1 MSKYQGFVDQYSE
14 KYGGLAKKI
23 ADFMEEREISSLMG
37 NDLYEYF
44 GTKTAVTKTQFYVR
58 RNAIIDFVEF
68 TKVPNKDKII
78 NRISNVSQVQLAKR
92 IDESSSAYK
101 SLDEV
106 LDLLNQIVLEK
117 ELHSTDATPLQSMAI
132 LIWLD
137 YSNEEIVE
145 FKISDID
152 GLENLDNK
160 YKEILKTYAG
170 LKYYR
175 ALPSGRVQNLVQSNY
190 LFRTANADKLTVADI
205 KKIISKINSLVAD
218 KNKSFT
224 RAVLERSV
232 AFVEM
237 YQRYKL
243 DITPDIIRD
252 NFGQSKKTAEIDKLI
267 VEYKKWAEQ
276 LKN

>member
-1 MSKYQGFVDQYSE
+1 MLKYQGFVDQYSE

-23 ADFMEEREISSLMG
+23 AEFMECREISSLMG
-37 NDLYEYF
+37 DDLYEYF

-68 TKVPNKDKII
+68 INDSNKDNII

-117 ELHSTDATPLQSMAI
+117 ELHSADATPLQSIAI
-132 LIWLD
+132 LIWSK
-137 YSNEEIVE
+137 YSNDSIIE
-145 FKISDID
+145 FKVSDID
-152 GLENLDNK
+152 GLENLDDK
-160 YKEILKTYAG
+160 CKEILKTYAG

-175 ALPSGRVQNLVQSNY
+175 ALPSGRVQNLVQSDY
-190 LFRTANADKLTVADI
+190 LFRTANTNKLTVADI
-205 KKIISKINSLVAD
+205 KKIISKINSLVVD

-224 RAVLERSV
+224 RAVIERSA

-237 YQRYKL
+237 YEKYKF
-243 DITPDIIRD
+243 DITPDVIREY
-252 NFGQSKKTAEIDKLI
+252 FGQSKKTAEIDKLI

-276 LKN
+276 F

>member
-23 ADFMEEREISSLMG
+23 VDFMEGREISSLMSD
-37 NDLYEYF
+37 DLYEYF
-44 GTKTAVTKTQFYVR
+44 GTKTGVSKTQFYVR

-68 TKVPNKDKII
+68 TKHPDKDKIV

-92 IDESSSAYK
+92 IDESSSTYK
-101 SLDEV
+101 NLDE
-106 LDLLNQIVLEK
+106 LLGLLNQIVVENQ
-117 ELHSTDATPLQSMAI
+117 LHSTDATPLQSIAI
-132 LIWLD
+132 LIWLGYD
-137 YSNEEIVE
+137 NVSIIE
-145 FKISDID
+145 FKVSDID
-152 GLENLDNK
+152 GLENLDDK
-160 YKEILKTYAG
+160 CKEILKTYAC

-190 LFRTANADKLTVADI
+190 LFRTANTNKLTVADI
-205 KKIISKINSLVAD
+205 KKIISKINSLVVD

-224 RAVLERSV
+224 RAVIERSA

-237 YQRYKL
+237 YNKYKL
-243 DITPDIIRD
+243 DITPDIIKEY
-252 NFGQSKKTAEIDKLI
+252 FGKSKKTAEIDKLI

-276 LKN
+276 L